1 MNPNQIKKTIT
12 IDGTTYDITKFDH
25 PGGSI
30 IGYATGLEDASDTFR
45 EFHARSKSAK
55 TVLNALPKIE
65 NENENEND
73 NEYENVTANANNQ
86 FHSDMIRDYRDMR
99 TTLTNIGCF
108 EPDPIHAYF
117 RLLELAFFFGLGVW
131 LAPYNIY
138 ASMLA
143 FILFKTRCGWVQHEG
158 GHLSLT
164 GNKTADR
171 TIQAITMGLAGGLSG
186 TLWNTMHHKH
196 HAAPQK
202 LKHDIDLDT
211 TPAVAFFKTAFEKNT
226 NGPAASAY
234 MNRWWMRMQA
244 WLFLPVTNGV
254 FVHLFWTYYV
264 HPKRVF
270 AALAAAAR
278 TQKGRVAR
286 TRESL
291 LEAACMLSCHTVLPA
306 VFYWRGECSAVYAY
320 VLLMACNFWNVIY
333 LFGHFSLSHTF
344 TDVVPENE
352 HRLWFEY
359 AIRHSVNISNR
370 SALVSWV
377 MGYLNFQIEHHLFPS
392 MPQHK
397 NAIAAPHVRAFCAR
411 WNGKNVSNGND
422 VYHLKYVELG
432 YVEAW
437 RKMFANLSDVGR
449 HYYKNGVVG
458 NTGNKAAARSS
469 QSSHYH

>member
-1 MNPNQIKKTIT
+1 MYQKQPLPAQKLIT
-12 IDGTTYDITKFDH
+12 IDGATYDITNFEH

-30 IGYATGLEDASDTFR
+30 IGYAIGLEDAGDTFR
-45 EFHARSKSAK
+45 EFHARSKSARI
-55 TVLNALPKIE
+55 VLNALPKVE
-65 NENENEND
+65 NG
-73 NEYENVTANANNQ
+73 NVDSNATSRFQ
-86 FHSDMIRDYRDMR
+86 RDMIRDYRDVR
-99 TTLTNIGCF
+99 ETLTNIGCF
-108 EPDPIHAYF
+108 EPDPIHVYF

-143 FILFKTRCGWVQHEG
+143 FVLFKTRCGWVQHEG

-186 TLWNTMHHKH
+186 TFWNTMHHKH

-202 LKHDIDLDT
+202 IKHDIDLDT

-234 MNRWWMRMQA
+234 MSRWWMRMQA

-254 FVHLFWTYYV
+254 FVHLFWTYYL
-264 HPKRVF
+264 HPKRVLSALF
-270 AALAAAAR
+270 A
-278 TQKGRVAR
+278 VAQSR
-286 TRESL
+286 KKNGPT
-291 LEAACMLSCHTVLPA
+291 LEAVCMLSCHTVIPIIFYFRGDVS
-306 VFYWRGECSAVYAY
+306 VFSAYL
-320 VLLMACNFWNVIY
+320 LLMVCNFWNVIY

-344 TDVVPENE
+344 TDVIPETE

-359 AIRHSVNISNR
+359 AIRHSVNISNK
-370 SALVSWV
+370 SALVSWA

-411 WNGKNVSNGND
+411 WNGKNGNECQ
-422 VYHLKYVELG
+422 LKYVELG
-432 YVEAW
+432 YVDAW
-437 RKMFANLSDVGR
+437 RKMFANLSDVGM

-458 NTGNKAAARSS
+458 NTGNKAAA
-469 QSSHYH
+469 HYR

>member
-1 MNPNQIKKTIT
+1 
-12 IDGTTYDITKFDH
+12 
-25 PGGSI
+25 
-30 IGYATGLEDASDTFR
+30 
-45 EFHARSKSAK
+45 
-55 TVLNALPKIE
+55 
-65 NENENEND
+65 
-73 NEYENVTANANNQ
+73 
-86 FHSDMIRDYRDMR
+86 MIRDYRDMR

-108 EPDPIHAYF
+108 EPDPIHVYF

-226 NGPAASAY
+226 NGLAASVY
-234 MNRWWMRMQA
+234 MNRWWMRLQA

-254 FVHLFWTYYV
+254 FVHLFWTYYL

-286 TRESL
+286 TRKSL

-320 VLLMACNFWNVIY
+320 GLLMACNFWNVIY

-344 TDVVPENE
+344 TDVVPETE

-359 AIRHSVNISNR
+359 AIRHSVNISNN

-411 WNGKNVSNGND
+411 WNGKNVSNGTD

-437 RKMFANLSDVGR
+437 RKMFANLSDVGM

-458 NTGNKAAARSS
+458 NTGNKAAARSP

>member
-1 MNPNQIKKTIT
+1 MYQKQLSPAQNLIT
-12 IDGTTYDITKFDH
+12 VDGTTYDITNFEH

-30 IGYATGLEDASDTFR
+30 IGYAAGLEDAGDTFR
-45 EFHARSKSAK
+45 EFHARSKSARM
-55 TVLNALPKIE
+55 VLNALPKVE
-65 NENENEND
+65 NENENED
-73 NEYENVTANANNQ
+73 SNATSGFQ
-86 FHSDMIRDYRDMR
+86 RDMVRDYREMR
-99 TTLTNIGCF
+99 DTLTSIGCF
-108 EPDPIHAYF
+108 EPDPIHVYF

-143 FILFKTRCGWVQHEG
+143 FVVFKTRCGWVQHEG

-171 TIQAITMGLAGGLSG
+171 TIQAVTMGLAGGLSG
-186 TLWNTMHHKH
+186 TFWNTMHHKH

-202 LKHDIDLDT
+202 IKHDIDLDT

-234 MNRWWMRMQA
+234 MSRWWMRMQA
-244 WLFLPVTNGV
+244 WLFLPVTNGI
-254 FVHLFWTYYV
+254 FVHLFWTYYL

-270 AALAAAAR
+270 AALAAAKKR
-278 TQKGRVAR
+278 GVRVKAP
-286 TRESL
+286 L

-306 VFYWRGECSAVYAY
+306 VFYWRGEFSAVAAY
-320 VLLMACNFWNVIY
+320 LLLMMCNFWNVIY

-344 TDVVPENE
+344 TDVVPETE

-359 AIRHSVNISNR
+359 AIRHSVNISTN
-370 SALVSWV
+370 SALVGWV

-392 MPQHK
+392 MPQYK

-411 WNGKNVSNGND
+411 WNGKNGSD
-422 VYHLKYVELG
+422 YQLKYVELG
-432 YVEAW
+432 YVDAW
-437 RKMFANLSDVGR
+437 RKMFANLSDVGA
-449 HYYKNGVVG
+449 HYYKNGVCH
-458 NTGNKAAARSS
+458 K
-469 QSSHYH
+469 SHNN

>member
-1 MNPNQIKKTIT
+1 MNPNQIKKAIT
-12 IDGTTYDITKFDH
+12 IDGTTYDISNFDH

-30 IGYATGLEDASDTFR
+30 IGYATGLEDAGDTFR

-55 TVLNALPKIE
+55 TVLNALPKVE
-65 NENENEND
+65 TDNEND
-73 NEYENVTANANNQ
+73 IEYENVNSNATNMFQ
-86 FHSDMIRDYRDMR
+86 RDMIRDYREMR
-99 TTLTNIGCF
+99 DTLTNIGCF
-108 EPDPIHAYF
+108 KPDLIHVYF

-138 ASMLA
+138 ASMLS
-143 FILFKTRCGWVQHEG
+143 FIVFKTRCGWVQHEG
-158 GHLSLT
+158 GHISLT

-171 TIQAITMGLAGGLSG
+171 TIQAVTLGLAGGLSG

-234 MNRWWMRMQA
+234 MSRWWMRMQA
-244 WLFLPVTNGV
+244 WLFLPVTNGI
-254 FVHLFWTYYV
+254 FVHLFWTYYL

-270 AALAAAAR
+270 AALAAA
-278 TQKGRVAR
+278 QKTSKNRVR
-286 TRESL
+286 VRETL
-291 LEAACMLSCHTVLPA
+291 LETACMLSCHTVMPA
-306 VFYWRGECSAVYAY
+306 IFYWRGEFSAVSAY
-320 VLLMACNFWNVIY
+320 FLLMVCNFWNVIY

-344 TDVVPENE
+344 TDVIPETE

-359 AIRHSVNISNR
+359 AIRHSVNISNK
-370 SALVSWV
+370 SALVTWV

-392 MPQHK
+392 MPQYK
-397 NAIAAPHVRAFCAR
+397 NAIAAPHVRAFCTR
-411 WNGKNVSNGND
+411 WNGKIKNENEE
-422 VYHLKYVELG
+422 YQLKYTELG

-437 RKMFANLSDVGR
+437 RKMFANLSDVGT
-449 HYYKNGVVG
+449 HYYKNGV
-458 NTGNKAAARSS
+458 NHSHSHSHSHSS
-469 QSSHYH
+469 